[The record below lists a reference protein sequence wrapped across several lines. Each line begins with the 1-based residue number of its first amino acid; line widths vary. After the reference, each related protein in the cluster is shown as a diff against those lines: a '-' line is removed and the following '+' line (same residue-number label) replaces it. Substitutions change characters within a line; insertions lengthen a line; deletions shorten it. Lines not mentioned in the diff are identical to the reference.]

1 MNEIKTII
9 DQLITFSFCPFNPNA
24 NLCHMRYLKDIVID
38 ETTKKL
44 KKLANDNNT
53 ILGRIIMFP
62 VNNSYSIYLI
72 SNIRGNNVDVV
83 WLDYEKGIKDNKLTE
98 YGELSINYIN
108 YIIKQN
114 EKAGLMLT
122 PKFL

>member
-9 DQLITFSFCPFNPNA
+9 DQLITFSFCPFNPKA
-24 NLCHMRYLKDIVID
+24 DLCEMRYLKDVVIN
-38 ETTKKL
+38 EITNIL

-53 ILGRIIMFP
+53 ILGRIIMLP
-62 VNNSYSIYLI
+62 VNNAYAIYLI
-72 SNIRGNNVDVV
+72 SNIRENNVDVV

-98 YGELSINYIN
+98 FGELSVSYVN

-114 EKAGLMLT
+114 EEAKLILS